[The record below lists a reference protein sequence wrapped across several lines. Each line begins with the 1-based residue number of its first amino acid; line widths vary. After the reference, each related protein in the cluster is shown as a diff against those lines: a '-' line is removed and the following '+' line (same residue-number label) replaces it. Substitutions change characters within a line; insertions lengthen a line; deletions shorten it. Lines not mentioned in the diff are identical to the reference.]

1 MPRFKTKYNVFENN
15 DELFSEELAKEN
27 GGVYIPETWD
37 WDGPAQITVDDVII
51 WECLFEQSGSS
62 GIYVAWAPYANFYIV
77 TEGRIVVQEFFG
89 LSAKELLDK
98 YCVANSIPVPV
109 RYNRRKVKFLEGV
122 AR

>member
-15 DELFSEELAKEN
+15 DELFSEEVAKEN
-27 GGVYIPETWD
+27 GIYLPDTWD
-37 WDGPAQITVDDVII
+37 WNEPSQIAVDDVVI
-51 WECLFEQSGSS
+51 WECLFEQSGLS
-62 GIYVAWAPYANFYIV
+62 GIYAAWAPYEEFYIV
-77 TEGRIVVQEFFG
+77 TEHRVVVKEFFG
-89 LSAKELLDK
+89 PSAKELVDK

>member
-15 DELFSEELAKEN
+15 DELYSEAIAKEN
-27 GGVYIPETWD
+27 GIYIPETWD
-37 WDGPAQITVDDVII
+37 WNEPSHIAIDDVVI
-51 WECLFEQSGSS
+51 WECLFEQSGLS
-62 GIYVAWAPYANFYIV
+62 GIYAAWAPYEELYIV
-77 TEGRIVVQEFFG
+77 TKHRVVVKEFFG
-89 LSAKELLDK
+89 PSAKELVDK